1 MSPEHDD
8 DRTNANPGDPWGD
21 EAPSSL
27 LSRTWVRVALV
38 VIVLG
43 VIAAIATPYIRQ
55 SLNLPASTVATTRA
69 GGSAQKASS
78 PGEPTTTQASVA
90 ATASTPAPAAAAG
103 PAASESSSAA
113 APGAAAQKPASAPS
127 GPASERKPAAA
138 AVESKRE
145 AAKPE
150 TSKAP
155 SAKGPG
161 AKSTATKT
169 VAANATSP
177 KTAPPKGA
185 AAAAP
190 AKDATATK
198 TIGAETGEYWVQVGA
213 FLDPEAAKR
222 VAASLAKQRYRV
234 EQSTTVPPAGQ
245 TPAAP
250 ARGAATK
257 AAASGADEYDVF
269 VAGTTPADV
278 VAKLTAKGLA
288 AEAQKD
294 GALVKPSLPLRDAVQ
309 LSKDLAN
316 EGFKVQ
322 VKRAAGAAAPAPSAA
337 PSAGAA
343 PVTLHRV
350 RVGAFPDRA
359 AAVAALKQLQEQGFK
374 PFIAKDA
381 Q

>member
-8 DRTNANPGDPWGD
+8 DRTNANPGDAWGD

-55 SLNLPASTVATTRA
+55 SLSPPASTVATTRA

-90 ATASTPAPAAAAG
+90 ASTPAPAAAAG
-103 PAASESSSAA
+103 PAANESSSAA
-113 APGAAAQKPASAPS
+113 APGAAAQKPASASS

-155 SAKGPG
+155 SAKGTA

-177 KTAPPKGA
+177 KTAPAKGA
-185 AAAAP
+185 AAATP

-245 TPAAP
+245 TPAGP

-343 PVTLHRV
+343 AVTLHRV

-359 AAVAALKQLQEQGFK
+359 AAVTALKQLQEQGFK
-374 PFIAKDA
+374 PFIAKEA